1 MQHVNDQHIVPQFLL
16 KNFSTDGLKV
26 WSFDKQAIPKRWRN
40 TNFRSIIS
48 TPTEKHIYDKQ
59 EGNPDDS
66 LEYFLR
72 DLENLASPIIH
83 KLVKRQDLGQLS
95 SNDKLMIANF
105 VSSQMARTKGGR
117 KELDNLKA
125 QLNGFTESKGF
136 RMEDFNI
143 KSFWL
148 DQITKSDKYVKYLL
162 NKSWSLNICDDDYYI
177 SDNPVVKYN
186 TTNFQPHRG
195 NLGID
200 SKGIEIYLPLSSS
213 VMLCL
218 YCAETFP
225 HENIVV
231 KASPENIEYFNWL
244 QVKYSDRF
252 IYAKKEGF
260 ELIYD
265 MLKKEAL

>member
-1 MQHVNDQHIVPQFLL
+1 MQHVNDQHIVPEYLL

-26 WSFDKQAIPKRWRN
+26 WSFDKQAISKRWGN
-40 TNFRSIIS
+40 ANFRSIKS

-59 EGNPDDS
+59 EGNPDGS

-72 DLENLASPIIH
+72 DLENLVSPIIQ
-83 KLVKRQDLGQLS
+83 KLVKGLDLNQLS
-95 SNDKLMIANF
+95 ANDKLLIAKF
-105 VSSQMARTKGGR
+105 VLSQMARTKGGI
-117 KELDNLKA
+117 KVIDNLKA
-125 QLNGFTESKGF
+125 QLNGFTESRGF
-136 RMEDFNI
+136 RLEDLNI

-148 DQITKSDKYVKYLL
+148 DQIEKSDKYVEYLL
-162 NKSWSLNICDDDYYI
+162 NKSWSLTICDDEYYI

-186 TTNFQPHRG
+186 TSNFQPHRG
-195 NLGID
+195 TLGLD

-231 KASPENIEYFNWL
+231 KASPGNIEYFNWL

-260 ELIYD
+260 ELIDD
-265 MLKKEAL
+265 MIKKETI